1 MATWKQVV
9 FSDDVPNLG
18 GSNLTQ
24 TSADRVFSL
33 KQRDGDPTKK
43 NLRFIAETTL
53 GATSSLVD
61 IETKDYQA
69 DGSGDADGGRFTV
82 NTQNISLNASN
93 VTHIGAAGFHATA
106 SEVKFQT
113 PILQIW
119 NTQDDGLVNP
129 LLRLRRNSASPA
141 DGDLLGEIAFNGKDD
156 DGNYLDYATIT
167 ASIVDATNDTED
179 GALDIKLKT
188 AGSSLSALKIAPE
201 PSASEL
207 SAGSATSPVFY
218 SDNIDLYGKSLRQR
232 LLNEIGVTTPFSCI
246 FYPTLSGSSAGIEK
260 NHEVWGIASQESFST
275 FPFGSQPHQKS
286 VRNLTAMTSTVG
298 ATVEHSA
305 SGPAFDLSSD
315 QPSDLGGASWIVC
328 HHNQGVTPSI
338 SSGTGRVYDF
348 NGTFF
353 YKPSNYTSDS
363 DTLDNDQT
371 GAIRIYQVVTTGGV
385 LVTTADGGS
394 SKYSLKL
401 MAKKDISFLNTVELT
416 TNVFNFSFNSDHN
429 LSTGHDIFV
438 VTFTNTGTQ
447 TLGSNDDSDDF
458 SQYSVPFIKGE
469 VTRRIANVNDT

>member
-1 MATWKQVV
+1 MATWKQLV

-24 TSADRVFSL
+24 SSADRVFSL

-53 GATSSLVD
+53 GETSTLVD

-69 DGSGDADGGRFTV
+69 DGTGDAEGGKFTLD
-82 NTQNISLNASN
+82 TENISLNASSVTQVQSAVFSAN
-93 VTHIGAAGFHATA
+93 VTQALFN
-106 SEVKFQT
+106 T
-113 PILQIW
+113 PFFQIW
-119 NTQDDGLVNP
+119 QDQDNELANP
-129 LLRLRRNSASPA
+129 LLRLRRSSASPA

-188 AGSSLSALKIAPE
+188 AGSSLSALKITPE

-207 SAGSATSPVFY
+207 SAGSASNPVFY

-232 LLNEIGVTTPFSCI
+232 LLNEIGVTTPFGCI
-246 FYPTLSGSSAGIEK
+246 FYPTTSGPSAGIESNK
-260 NHEVWGIASQESFST
+260 EVWGIASQESFST
-275 FPFGSQPHQKS
+275 FGFGSQPHQKS
-286 VRNLTAMTSTVG
+286 IQNDNAMTSTVG
-298 ATVEHSA
+298 ATVSHSA
-305 SGPAFDLSSD
+305 VGPAFDLSSD
-315 QPSDLGGASWIVC
+315 QSSDLGGASWIVC

-338 SSGTGRVYDF
+338 SNGTGRVYDF

-363 DTLDNDQT
+363 DALDNDQT
-371 GAIRIYQVVTTGGV
+371 GAIRIYQAVTTGGV
-385 LVTTADGGS
+385 LVTTAAGGLS
-394 SKYSLKL
+394 RYSLKL

-416 TNVFNFSFNSDHN
+416 TDVFSFSFNSNHN

-438 VTFTNTGTQ
+438 ITFTNTSGQ
-447 TLGSNDDSDDF
+447 TLGSNDDNDDF

-469 VTRRIANVNDT
+469 VTRRIANVSDT